1 MIKFSEKNQAFY
13 DCSFKYDDLPDD
25 LVDVDSSQHIQLL
38 QFINAGYYLFSDLSH
53 SEQKKP
59 SRYCTFDKENNVWV
73 DLRTEEEKYSDYLKT
88 LRPLARRQFML
99 TLVEY
104 GLDDD
109 IAAAINAIEDE
120 KQRKII
126 NIEFNN
132 SQTFERFSDSVLFM
146 CSLVGLEETR
156 VNELW
161 EYGMRL

>member
-1 MIKFSEKNQAFY
+1 MIKFSQENQAFY
-13 DCSFKYDDLPDD
+13 NSLLTYPNLPGD
-25 LVDVDSSQHIQLL
+25 LVDVEDSKHTELL
-38 QFINAGYYLFSDLSH
+38 EVINSGHYLFSDFTH

-59 SRYCTFDKENNVWV
+59 SRFHIFDKENDVWI
-73 DLRTEEEKYSDYLKT
+73 DPRTEEEKYSDYLKT
-88 LRPLARRQFML
+88 LRPLTRRQFML

-120 KQRKII
+120 KQRKMI

>member
-1 MIKFSEKNQAFY
+1 MNQAFY
-13 DCSFKYDDLPDD
+13 APELNYSDLPSD
-25 LVDVDSSQHIQLL
+25 LIEVTADQHADLL
-38 QFINAGYYLFSDLSH
+38 EKINTGHRVFSDLTH
-53 SEQKKP
+53 SEKRPSQTHVWQNGSWIDSLTPAQK
-59 SRYCTFDKENNVWV
+59 YEQ
-73 DLRTEEEKYSDYLKT
+73 YLKS
-88 LRPLARRQFML
+88 LRPLTRRQFML

-109 IAAAINAIEDE
+109 IAAEINAIEDE

>member
-1 MIKFSEKNQAFY
+1 MKYYKKDNKVFAFEDDGSQDEYITQDMTQMSDEEVDRHINPDKYLSDIEKREA
-13 DCSFKYDDLPDD
+13 
-25 LVDVDSSQHIQLL
+25 
-38 QFINAGYYLFSDLSH
+38 
-53 SEQKKP
+53 
-59 SRYCTFDKENNVWV
+59 
-73 DLRTEEEKYSDYLKT
+73 YLKS
-88 LRPLARRQFML
+88 LRPLTRRQFML

-132 SQTFERFSDSVLFM
+132 SQTFERMSDSVLFM
-146 CSLVGLEETR
+146 CNLVGLEETR

>member
-1 MIKFSEKNQAFY
+1 MNYILLSCAKKIKTGNPFNLISIFR
-13 DCSFKYDDLPDD
+13 
-25 LVDVDSSQHIQLL
+25 
-38 QFINAGYYLFSDLSH
+38 NAVTR
-53 SEQKKP
+53 EAIEI
-59 SRYCTFDKENNVWV
+59 T
-73 DLRTEEEKYSDYLKT
+73 
-88 LRPLARRQFML
+88 
-99 TLVEY
+99 
-104 GLDDD
+104 
-109 IAAAINAIEDE
+109 AAINAIEDE

>member
-1 MIKFSEKNQAFY
+1 MKYYKKDNEVFAFEDDGSQDSFITDEMILMTADEIDRHLN
-13 DCSFKYDDLPDD
+13 P
-25 LVDVDSSQHIQLL
+25 
-38 QFINAGYYLFSDLSH
+38 
-53 SEQKKP
+53 
-59 SRYCTFDKENNVWV
+59 
-73 DLRTEEEKYSDYLKT
+73 EKYLTEDQKNAVYVAS
-88 LRPLARRQFML
+88 LRPLTRRQFML

-146 CSLVGLEETR
+146 CSLLGLEETR